1 MKKVDFIFEE
11 LLRNGKSRRK
21 VLTFDIDDLKDWK
34 QLLNYINAY
43 DNEHDLSKY
52 SEEKISND
60 PKVWLEILQGYKGD
74 VFNEGVEVGDE
85 PDDYYW
91 KNGPEGTKYY
101 FNLAK

>member
-11 LLRNGKSRRK
+11 LLKNGKSRRK

-60 PKVWLEILQGYKGD
+60 P
-74 VFNEGVEVGDE
+74 
-85 PDDYYW
+85 
-91 KNGPEGTKYY
+91 
-101 FNLAK
+101 